1 MGLAEAAEE
10 TVKLWE
16 SSEDNSASS
25 SGTQR
30 LVRTACKAFHHQGS
44 QQCGSF
50 TMFKEYLKG
59 HQIDKIPLARFIG
72 NRFNILFYDAAGVYY
87 LHSHMISFIET
98 VHGHQA
104 NRLLQAV
111 LADLRNPVYITGCR
125 ALGLIDKVITGPL
138 WRKMMESSM
147 SILQISNIYSE
158 MKSKFDLWKEDAA
171 TVTKGEAFLDS
182 AVEVHMNE
190 VWKAL
195 VEPSCSDAM
204 TAELLQLLF
213 GAFSLTTQR
222 MLLDHLPGGQYHS
235 VTDGHLIEETV
246 SVPTTNVAPERD
258 FAIFDKLLREKP
270 NATSIALESMILFS
284 HNKTSRWLDQKT
296 SMGREKLIQTA
307 RTIVAA
313 IRETFRGRKKDIEK
327 RQAEVVVERQRETER
342 LQHKKQQEREK
353 LIKEI
358 DAIGGLWTNLNA
370 VSSGSGLDKIKK
382 KTAKVKALKIQLK
395 FQQKV
400 LCQSCSDQ
408 SLFKFSQN
416 RKQYTIDQLTS
427 NLLKLLEESSI
438 TNETS
443 VLATKEKEILLK
455 PQLLV
460 GKRINHRFVESGELV
475 WYKGTVLQMLDT
487 REFEVMYDE
496 EDDICCFS
504 LLDDIKNGDL
514 LILDS

>member
-1 MGLAEAAEE
+1 MILEALVIVQAQLGEELSTQSALNTLQTDGTTKYGKHYTTYDVCNSKGFSYTLGICQVFSGSAQNTLETLKEILNDIDKVQVALGECAASSKILTNLKNTISDRHAAEKLFNELLHNFRAEVLPTVIENWKEMTNAEQNQLTRMNNFFCGLHFIVGLAEAAEE

-125 ALGLIDKVITGPL
+125 TLGLVDKVITGPL

-147 SILQISNIYSE
+147 SILQISSIYSE
-158 MKSKFDLWKEDAA
+158 MKKFDLWKEDAA

-258 FAIFDKLLREKP
+258 FAIFDKLLRE
-270 NATSIALESMILFS
+270 
-284 HNKTSRWLDQKT
+284 
-296 SMGREKLIQTA
+296 
-307 RTIVAA
+307 
-313 IRETFRGRKKDIEK
+313 
-327 RQAEVVVERQRETER
+327 
-342 LQHKKQQEREK
+342 
-353 LIKEI
+353 
-358 DAIGGLWTNLNA
+358 
-370 VSSGSGLDKIKK
+370 
-382 KTAKVKALKIQLK
+382 
-395 FQQKV
+395 
-400 LCQSCSDQ
+400 
-408 SLFKFSQN
+408 SQM
-416 RKQYTIDQLTS
+416 LH
-427 NLLKLLEESSI
+427 
-438 TNETS
+438 
-443 VLATKEKEILLK
+443 
-455 PQLLV
+455 QLL
-460 GKRINHRFVESGELV
+460 
-475 WYKGTVLQMLDT
+475 
-487 REFEVMYDE
+487 
-496 EDDICCFS
+496 
-504 LLDDIKNGDL
+504 
-514 LILDS
+514 